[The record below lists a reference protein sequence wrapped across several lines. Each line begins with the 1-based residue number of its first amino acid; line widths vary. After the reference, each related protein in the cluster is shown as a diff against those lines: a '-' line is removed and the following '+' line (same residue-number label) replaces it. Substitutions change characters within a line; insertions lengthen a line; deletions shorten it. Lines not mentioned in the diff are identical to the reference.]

1 MKANYK
7 MTAAARAGVA
17 VGALLMMVSGIATAR
32 AWDAI
37 RIRGAIDGVDGSTYV
52 VKAATAPN

>member
-7 MTAAARAGVA
+7 MTTATPARAAAVI
-17 VGALLMMVSGIATAR
+17 LMMVSGIATAR
-32 AWDAI
+32 ARDAI

>member
-32 AWDAI
+32 ARDAI
-37 RIRGAIDGVDGSTYV
+37 RFRRAVEGVDGSTYV